1 MTTETLMTQPATT
14 NEGQASSQ
22 PAAAQPATGA
32 GDDGQPQQPGQGQ
45 QPPAPDP
52 AKAGDGDKAKPQGA
66 PEKYEFQAPE
76 GAAFDDDVLGAFSDV
91 AKELDLPQDKA
102 QLVIDKVLP
111 AMQAR
116 QAEQAG
122 EFYAEIGG
130 PPDTWAASSTADKE
144 FGGDKLAESLAV
156 AKKARDAFGTPEL
169 TTLLNKTGLGNHPEI
184 VRVFYRAGLAIS
196 EDRLVTGGQ
205 GGQPG
210 TGDARRLYAASNM
223 NP

>member
-1 MTTETLMTQPATT
+1 MTTETLMTQPAAA

-22 PAAAQPATGA
+22 PATGQPANDA
-32 GDDGQPQQPGQGQ
+32 GGDGQSQQPGQGQ
-45 QPPAPDP
+45 PPPAPDP

-76 GAAFDDDVLGAFSDV
+76 GATFDDGVLGAFSDV

-102 QLVIDKVLP
+102 QRVIDKVLP

-116 QAEQAG
+116 QVEQAG

-205 GGQPG
+205 GGQAG